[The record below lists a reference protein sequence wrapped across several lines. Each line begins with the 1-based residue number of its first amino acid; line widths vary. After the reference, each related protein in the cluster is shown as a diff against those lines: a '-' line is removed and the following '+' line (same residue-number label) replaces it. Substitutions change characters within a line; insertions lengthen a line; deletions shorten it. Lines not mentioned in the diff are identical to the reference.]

1 MLRKFFVLAGLLL
14 ASVSAQAAVI
24 EYKGYSR
31 DSSSNIV
38 TGGGLEWL
46 KWDVTKGMSIQSALA
61 AYSADGWTLA
71 SNSQMAGLFNDFQF
85 GKNDWS
91 DVESESQ
98 SSWDVSFNSA
108 TNVATSFFQIF
119 GQMSTISDNG
129 QVCSYFINKECN
141 YPGYTY
147 RGTAALFGNDAD
159 GDFNYNQAFVMN
171 GLLYVRA
178 DENFAYRII
187 AELDSDHVVSYW
199 GYEDV
204 GVALVRAVQPIPVS
218 LPGSLSILALGL
230 AGLAYRRRKGATAQL
245 CGQAA

>member
-1 MLRKFFVLAGLLL
+1 MLRKIFVLVGLLL
-14 ASVSAQAAVI
+14 ASVSAPAAVI

-71 SNSQMAGLFNDFQF
+71 SNSHMAGLFNDFQF

-91 DVESESQ
+91 DLESESQ
-98 SSWDVSFNSA
+98 FSGFVSVNSA
-108 TNVATSFFQIF
+108 TNVATSFFQVF

-129 QVCSYFINKECN
+129 HVCSYFINKECN
-141 YPGYTY
+141 YPGYLY
-147 RGTAALFGNDAD
+147 RSTAALFGNDAD
-159 GDFNYNQAFVMN
+159 GDFQYNQAFVMD
-171 GLLYVRA
+171 GLLYAGA
-178 DENFAYRII
+178 DENFAYRVG
-187 AELDSDHVVSYW
+187 AYLDPDYQVPYL
-199 GYEDV
+199 GYEDI

-218 LPGSLSILALGL
+218 LPGSFSIIVIGL
-230 AGLAYRRRKGATAQL
+230 VGLAYCRRKDATAQL
-245 CGQAA
+245 CGKAV